1 MITTKKGHAFFK
13 TAGKVV
19 ALVVAILMALP
30 IDALAC
36 TQVYIGPNVTDNGN
50 VYVGRSEDYAPRH
63 TKVFGIQEPQ
73 TNPTFT
79 SAESNFSWTYSGT
92 THRHTFVRDMAEDWD
107 GRKDAYSEAGTND
120 AGVSVSATLTTDY
133 NRKVSQVDP
142 CGSDLQPESGI
153 GEYTVTDVLLGCS
166 SSAREA
172 VELLGSI
179 IDEHG
184 NYDCNQIIIAD
195 ASETW
200 VFMQLSG
207 HQWCA
212 VNLTAAAPDKV
223 SVNPNMGNLKFNVD
237 LNDPNI
243 CVHSAKLEQT
253 VKDAGTA
260 TYFDAEKTQLDV
272 ASSYGDS
279 NPGPAQFTRYAQGH
293 AYFGAPLAEG
303 TYTMGTRGVTSI
315 TDPQLLFT
323 PGKTGFTLMNA
334 MKALCARGEGT
345 DFDANTH
352 KGFYSIGNNRNV
364 EGNMFQVRQGMSSDI
379 ATIQWENLSRVEFG
393 LFIPSYSA
401 LLTEVDTDIYPTIDQ
416 FTGVHTGPSE
426 RKDSVA
432 TALDPSSKNRSLDYV
447 IMDINTLAYNT
458 RAELATPVRRY
469 LDALQNQLITQ
480 QNVVDNA
487 MQATPAGDERS
498 ALANLVHKT
507 ASQGAYQKLHKLL
520 DEMRT
525 WYKGDRSSPFVPSDW
540 DENTSDLKEP
550 IYYATAAVAPVVTS
564 ITDSM
569 NVEPNKAAELKVSA
583 NIPDDIKGSDQFMQ
597 FAWFNKATGKKVS
610 EADSVKVDTSKVSV
624 TEYYAVVTNTVSG
637 KSVTTDPVTV
647 TVKAAPISYKMLKD
661 PTQVTMGE
669 DANFVSEAD
678 FNKFVE
684 VRVDNKLVDPANYSV
699 KSGSTDVVLKG
710 SYTKTLNVGEHTL
723 EIVSNDGKASAKFTV
738 VAAETTK
745 PDTPAKPGETTKPDT
760 PAKPGAAT
768 KPHKSQKTSRLR
780 MPQTGDSANI
790 AFASAMGVTGM
801 LLVLV
806 ALDRKRK
813 IN

>member
-63 TKVFGIQEPQ
+63 AKVFGIQEPQ

-133 NRKVSQVDP
+133 NRKVYQVDP

-212 VNLTAAAPDKV
+212 VNLTAAAPDQV

-243 CVHSAKLEQT
+243 CIHSAKLEQT

-279 NPGPAQFTRYAQGH
+279 NPGPGQFTRYAQGH

-303 TYTMGTRGVTSI
+303 TYTMGERGVTSI

-416 FTGVHTGPSE
+416 FTGVHTGQSE
-426 RKDSVA
+426 RKDSVD
-432 TALDPSSKNRSLDYV
+432 TALDPSSENGSLDYV

-458 RAELATPVRRY
+458 RSELATPVRRY

-480 QNVVDNA
+480 HAVVDNA

-569 NVEPNKAAELKVSA
+569 NVEPNEAAELKVSA

-597 FAWFNKATGKKVS
+597 FAWFNKTTGKKVS
-610 EADSVKVDTSKVSV
+610 EADSVKVDTSKAGV
-624 TEYYAVVTNTVSG
+624 TEYYAVVTNTISG

-647 TVKAAPISYKMLKD
+647 TVKAAPISYKMLKA
-661 PTQVTMGE
+661 PTQLTMGE

-699 KSGSTDVVLKG
+699 KSGSTDVTLKG

-745 PDTPAKPGETTKPDT
+745 P
-760 PAKPGAAT
+760 
-768 KPHKSQKTSRLR
+768 HKSQKTSRLR

-790 AFASAMGVTGM
+790 AFASAMGVTGVA
-801 LLVLV
+801 LVLV

>member
-36 TQVYIGPNVTDNGN
+36 TQVYIGPNATDNGN

-63 TKVFGIQEPQ
+63 AKVFGIQEPQ

-133 NRKVSQVDP
+133 NRKVYQVDP

-166 SSAREA
+166 SSARKA

-243 CVHSAKLEQT
+243 CIHSAKLEQT

-279 NPGPAQFTRYAQGH
+279 NPGPGQFTRYAQGH

-303 TYTMGTRGVTSI
+303 TYTMGERGVTSI

-364 EGNMFQVRQGMSSDI
+364 EGNIFQVRQGMSSDI

-416 FTGVHTGPSE
+416 FTGVHTGQSE
-426 RKDSVA
+426 RKDSVD
-432 TALDPSSKNRSLDYV
+432 TALDPSSENGSLDYV

-458 RAELATPVRRY
+458 RSELATPVRRY

-480 QNVVDNA
+480 HAVVDNA

-569 NVEPNKAAELKVSA
+569 NVEPNEAAELKVSA

-597 FAWFNKATGKKVS
+597 FAWFNKTTGKKVS
-610 EADSVKVDTSKVSV
+610 EADSVKVDTSKAGV
-624 TEYYAVVTNTVSG
+624 TEYYAVVTNTISG

-647 TVKAAPISYKMLKD
+647 TVKAAPISYKMLKA
-661 PTQVTMGE
+661 PTQLTMGE
-669 DANFVSEAD
+669 NANFVSEAD

-723 EIVSNDGKASAKFTV
+723 EIVSNDGTASAKFTV

-745 PDTPAKPGETTKPDT
+745 PDTPAKPSATTK
-760 PAKPGAAT
+760 
-768 KPHKSQKTSRLR
+768 HRKSKKVSKLR

-790 AFASAMGVTGM
+790 AFASAMGVTGVA
-801 LLVLV
+801 LVLV